1 MRVPNQETVMEKFVR
16 VKVAK
21 GKKFRGEAYDV
32 GCEVYTSTFNIY
44 GTGRNGWRSCESLKL
59 WCPGKGWVY
68 ANPSYIEPVDCDIST
83 MEADKAA
90 YVAFIVDGTVEWC
103 RGRSK
108 GKTEREVLKFAHNVL
123 SKHHPDMLLAF
134 EEKYDYKD
142 DVVESIT
149 GTIDWAFKLGYSNP
163 KSVRIAHRALEK
175 KGLTTHPAFTAAWTI
190 ALDLRG
196 LSKLAD
202 KYTDFNREG

>member
-1 MRVPNQETVMEKFVR
+1 MPASSLIGEAVMEKFVR

-21 GKKFRGEAYDV
+21 GRKFRGEAYDV

-59 WCPGKGWVY
+59 WSPTSGWVY
-68 ANPSYIEPVDCDIST
+68 ANPSYIEPVDCDT
-83 MEADKAA
+83 ATLEADKAA

-103 RGRSK
+103 SGRSK

-123 SKHHPDMLLAF
+123 RKHHPDMLLAF

-142 DVVESIT
+142 DVVDSSMATPSPCASRTAPLKRRVSPPTQRSPPRGRLPLTFAGSANSLTNTPTSTERA
-149 GTIDWAFKLGYSNP
+149 DV
-163 KSVRIAHRALEK
+163 SVLC
-175 KGLTTHPAFTAAWTI
+175 
-190 ALDLRG
+190 
-196 LSKLAD
+196 
-202 KYTDFNREG
+202 

>member
-1 MRVPNQETVMEKFVR
+1 MEKFVR

-32 GCEVYTSTFNIY
+32 GFDSYTNSYQLPGWSGRGGWISST
-44 GTGRNGWRSCESLKL
+44 SVKL

-83 MEADKAA
+83 IKADKAA
-90 YVAFIVDGTVEWC
+90 YVAFIVDGTVDWC
-103 RGRSK
+103 RDRYKDKS
-108 GKTEREVLKFAHNVL
+108 EREILKFAHNIL
-123 SKHHPDMLLAF
+123 RRHHPDMLLAF
-134 EEKYDYKD
+134 EEKYNYKD